1 MALIE
6 PVVLANA
13 LFMRSEPAKST
24 RFMRLV
30 TSWKSAPLPFALL
43 AAVVDIDVGVADV
56 AVGFVLCSS
65 IWVNVI
71 WNTLKSFGYNIKSYI

>member
-1 MALIE
+1 MALID

-30 TSWKSAPLPFALL
+30 TNWKSAPLPFALL
-43 AAVVDIDVGVADV
+43 AAVVVVDVGVADV

-71 WNTLKSFGYNIKSYI
+71 WNTLKSCGYNIKSYI